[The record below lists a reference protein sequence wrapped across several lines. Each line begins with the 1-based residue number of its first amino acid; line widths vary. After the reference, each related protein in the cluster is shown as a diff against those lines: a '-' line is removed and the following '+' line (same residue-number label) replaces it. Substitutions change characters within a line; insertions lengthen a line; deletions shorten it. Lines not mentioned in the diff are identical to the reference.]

1 MKTNKIPFDPKYFNQ
16 LGSSEIILETRCGY
30 RAMFVGMSNF
40 DKEKHLIEIKT
51 LESSIVIAYDS
62 NGINLGGNKDYDLFM
77 IFPEPEPKLT
87 KFQSTVLEVFENI
100 ITDYNL
106 DISQSQES
114 RLEYVERIK
123 KAFIEELGISKEEIM
138 ALDNILDYV
147 PEGNNLEIVEGLLQK
162 LEEYETK

>member
-30 RAMFVGMSNF
+30 KAMFVGMSKFN
-40 DKEKHLIEIKT
+40 KEKYLIEIKT
-51 LESSIVIAYDS
+51 PGSSIVIAYNS
-62 NGINLGGNKDYDLFM
+62 NGINPGGNKDYDLFM
-77 IFPEPEPKLT
+77 ILPEPELT
-87 KFQSTVLEVFENI
+87 KLQSTILEIFDNI
-100 ITDYNL
+100 ITDYDL

-123 KAFIEELGISKEEIM
+123 KAFIEELRISREEIR
-138 ALDNILDYV
+138 ALEIILDNV
-147 PEGNNLEIVEGLLQK
+147 PECDDLKIVVGLLQK